1 MQRRDLIV
9 VITIFKIFSL
19 KILLKKLYNI
29 LKNFANLKQ
38 KRFIDN
44 KKFHFALRK
53 IRLLDYRVCT
63 SSNFISDC
71 FRNLAFVRAY
81 ILRV

>member
-9 VITIFKIFSL
+9 VITMFKIFSL

-44 KKFHFALRK
+44 KKFSLHTTQNPPLELSGMYFL
-53 IRLLDYRVCT
+53 
-63 SSNFISDC
+63 
-71 FRNLAFVRAY
+71 
-81 ILRV
+81 